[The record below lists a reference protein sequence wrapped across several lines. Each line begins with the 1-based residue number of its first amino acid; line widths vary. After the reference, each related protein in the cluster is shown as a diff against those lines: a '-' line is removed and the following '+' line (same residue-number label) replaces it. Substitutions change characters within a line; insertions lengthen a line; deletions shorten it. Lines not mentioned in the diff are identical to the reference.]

1 MNRFTDA
8 WRRSYELLA
17 AMIRMHYQANDYR
30 FFLGFLWSFI
40 GPVITFCALY
50 LVFRPSFGAGVP
62 CFGLRLLVGVLAL
75 NFFLSVVGITTNA
88 VFAIREIVMNTRI
101 PYALLLVAPLCIPVL
116 KFAVEMSICV
126 FYAVLHGGMPMGSVI
141 HLFAIAGL
149 FFAFSFG
156 VGLCLGIF
164 NGLAADVGEIWQR
177 IIPLFYCVTP
187 IFYSLDTL
195 GGQTKRLITYWNP
208 LTFFVL
214 GFQRSL
220 AGPSVAGFDLLMA
233 IEMAGVTVG
242 ALCLGVILFKRWYPA
257 ILES

>member
-1 MNRFTDA
+1 VSKFADT
-8 WRRSYELLA
+8 WRHDYDLFV
-17 AMIRMHYQANDYR
+17 AMVRMHYQANDYR

-40 GPVITFCALY
+40 GPVITFLALY
-50 LVFRPSFGAGVP
+50 LVFRPNFGAGVP
-62 CFGLRLLVGVLAL
+62 SFGLRLLVGVLAL

-88 VFAIREIVMNTRI
+88 VFAIREMVMNTRI
-101 PYALLLVAPLCIPVL
+101 SCALLLVAPLCIPVL

-126 FYAVLHGGMPMGSVI
+126 VYGVWQGGMSVSGVI
-141 HLFAIAGL
+141 HLFTIAG
-149 FFAFSFG
+149 FFCVFSFG

-164 NGLAADVGEIWQR
+164 NGLAADIGEIWQR

-214 GFQRSL
+214 GFQRAV
-220 AGPSVAGFDLLMA
+220 AGPSVAGFDALMA
-233 IEMAGVTVG
+233 VEMAGVTVG
-242 ALCLGVILFKRWYPA
+242 AVCLGVILFKRCYPS